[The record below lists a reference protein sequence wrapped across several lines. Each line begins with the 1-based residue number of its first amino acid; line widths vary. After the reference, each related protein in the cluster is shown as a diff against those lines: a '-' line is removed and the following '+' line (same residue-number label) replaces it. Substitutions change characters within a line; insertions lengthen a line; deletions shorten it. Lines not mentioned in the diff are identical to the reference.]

1 MSQETDETEK
11 SSNSHPANE
20 DQMTVHH
27 GEDAAS
33 TLMSPEDAVTQKM
46 LPAMSQIAAEIST
59 LNRAIENRI
68 SYDEAKEK
76 AFDRLYAELDE
87 LKKNS
92 ALEYLRP
99 LYIDLI
105 LLFDRIENIRQDA
118 AVSSDTPMVSD
129 LMKTLN
135 DELLEILYRREI
147 EPINI
152 ASSTFDPSFQL
163 ALTIEPTAA
172 DSEHNQVARIVRR
185 GFKYKDRIL
194 RPEEVI
200 VKKFR
205 PTGASGPVSTG

>member
-27 GEDAAS
+27 AEDAAS

-46 LPAMSQIAAEIST
+46 LSTMSQIAAEVHI
-59 LNRAIENRI
+59 LNRTIETRI

-99 LYIDLI
+99 LYMDLI
-105 LLFDRIENIRQDA
+105 LLFDRIENLRQDA
-118 AVSSDTPMVSD
+118 VLSADAPIVSD
-129 LMKTLN
+129 LLKSLN
-135 DELLEILYRREI
+135 DELLEILYRREV
-147 EPINI
+147 EPMNN
-152 ASSTFDPSFQL
+152 ALSTFDPSLQL
-163 ALTIEPTAA
+163 ALSIEPTAT
-172 DSEHNQVARIVRR
+172 DSEHNQVARVVRR

-205 PTGASGPVSTG
+205 LTGPPSG